1 MHILSVP
8 SFFVTNRTG
17 QPHGDKLGWMKP
29 FANEAS
35 SWILSSTK
43 SRGAILYGRLD
54 IGAIPGI
61 RSTTNSIDLSGGMPG
76 SSSGK
81 TSGKSRT
88 TGISSMSGRG
98 STFKECTWVLEL
110 DEVYLIVWPE
120 GWVSFTDL
128 ALQSRT
134 TFCLDNQSIP
144 KITSM
149 SEDLRAISEARN
161 TKPSM
166 ATSFSW

>member
-17 QPHGDKLGWMKP
+17 QPHGDELGRMKP

-35 SWILSSTK
+35 SWVFSSAN
-43 SRGAILYGRLD
+43 SCGAILYGRLE
-54 IGAIPGI
+54 IGVVPGL
-61 RSTTNSIDLSGGMPG
+61 RSTMNSTALSGGIPG

-88 TGISSMSGRG
+88 TGIFSRSGRG

-110 DEVYLIVWPE
+110 GEVYLIVCPE
-120 GWVSFTDL
+120 GWFRLTDL

-134 TFCLDNQSIP
+134 AFCLDNQSIP

-149 SEDLRAISEARN
+149 SEDLRAISDARN
-161 TKPSM
+161 TKPSI
-166 ATSFSW
+166 ATSLS

>member
-8 SFFVTNRTG
+8 SFFITNRTG
-17 QPHGDKLGWMKP
+17 QPHGDELGRMKP
-29 FANEAS
+29 FANETSIWAS
-35 SWILSSTK
+35 SSANSC
-43 SRGAILYGRLD
+43 GAIIYGRLE
-54 IGAIPGI
+54 IGVVPGI
-61 RSTTNSIDLSGGMPG
+61 RSSMNSTHMSGGMSG

-88 TGISSMSGRG
+88 TGISSRSRRG

-110 DEVYLIVWPE
+110 GEVYLIVCPE
-120 GWVSFTDL
+120 GWVSLTDL

-134 TFCLDNQSIP
+134 TFYLDNQSIP
-144 KITSM
+144 RMTSM

-161 TKPSM
+161 AKP
-166 ATSFSW
+166 

>member
-17 QPHGDKLGWMKP
+17 QPHGDELGRTKP
-29 FANEAS
+29 LSNNAS
-35 SWILSSTK
+35 SWVLSSAN
-43 SRGAILYGRLD
+43 SCGAILYRRLE
-54 IGAIPGI
+54 IGVVPGI
-61 RSTTNSIDLSGGMPG
+61 RSTMNSTALSGGMPG
-76 SSSGK
+76 NSSGK

-88 TGISSMSGRG
+88 TGISSRTGSG

-110 DEVYLIVWPE
+110 GKVYLIVWPE

-134 TFCLDNQSIP
+134 TFCLDNQSIH
-144 KITSM
+144 KITLM
-149 SEDLRAISEARN
+149 CEDLRAISDARN
-161 TKPSM
+161 TKPSI
-166 ATSFSW
+166 ATSLS

>member
-8 SFFVTNRTG
+8 SFLVTNRTG
-17 QPHGDKLGWMKP
+17 QPHGDELGRMKP

-35 SWILSSTK
+35 SWIFSSAN
-43 SRGAILYGRLD
+43 SCGAILYGRLD
-54 IGAIPGI
+54 IGVVPGI
-61 RSTTNSIDLSGGMPG
+61 ISTMNSTHLSGGIPG

-88 TGISSMSGRG
+88 TGLSSRSGKG
-98 STFKECTWVLEL
+98 STFKECNWVLEL
-110 DEVYLIVWPE
+110 GEVYLIAWHE
-120 GWVSFTDL
+120 GWVSLTDL

-144 KITSM
+144 RMTSM
-149 SEDLRAISEARN
+149 SEDLRAMSEARN
-161 TKPSM
+161 TKPSI
-166 ATSFSW
+166 AT